1 MIHRILLIVFGFQVT
16 ADGKTREAT
25 QQLLTYNPAASAG
38 ESKVITFEITR
49 ICSPCWIKTLSPL
62 LNRGISGLWSGGRVK
77 ISGWQGDCP

>member
-38 ESKVITFEITR
+38 ESKVITFEIT
-49 ICSPCWIKTLSPL
+49 PDL
-62 LNRGISGLWSGGRVK
+62 LTMLDKNLKSVI
-77 ISGWQGDCP
+77 